1 MSSEDKDQED
11 KTEEPTSKRLQ
22 EARERG
28 QVAKSREFNSF
39 VMLLVGGAMI
49 TFLGP
54 SLAEDLTGLFVGL
67 LSKVHQISV
76 SQASFATLLS
86 DGIITIGGYM
96 MLMLIFFVIA
106 AVLSNMVQHGPIV
119 SLKPLEPQF
128 NRMSL
133 LKNLRQKFSMTNF
146 VEFVKGVFKI
156 LAVFMIGGFLLIPVF
171 DLLKDFLHMNPVQ
184 FVKEMLFWQVL
195 IFIGV
200 LSFMLVVS
208 VLDIFYQRFNHR
220 KKLRMTK
227 QEIKEEFKNMEGDP
241 QVKARLNKIRMQ
253 RARGRMMDS
262 IPDADVVIT
271 NPTHY
276 AVVLKYDQETMMS
289 PVMVAKGTDFIAQKI
304 RDIANENRI
313 PIVEN
318 PPLARGLFAAME
330 IDDEIPEEYFQAVA
344 EVITY
349 VWNMN
354 KAA

>member
-11 KTEEPTSKRLQ
+11 KTEDPTSKRLQ
-22 EARERG
+22 DARERG

-39 VMLLVGGAMI
+39 VMLLVGGAI
-49 TFLGP
+49 IIFLGP
-54 SLAEDLTGLFVGL
+54 SLAGDLSNLFTGL
-67 LSKVHQISV
+67 LSKVHQISI
-76 SQASFATLLS
+76 SQASFANLLK
-86 DGIITIGGYM
+86 DGITTIGGYM
-96 MLMLIFFVIA
+96 ILMLIFFVLA
-106 AVLSNMVQHGPIV
+106 ALLSNVVQHGPII
-119 SLKPLEPQF
+119 SIKPLEPQL
-128 NRMSL
+128 NRISL
-133 LKNLRQKFSMTNF
+133 LKNLKQKFSMTNF
-146 VEFVKGVFKI
+146 VEFTKGVFKI
-156 LAVFMIGGFLLIPVF
+156 LAVFIIGGLLLIPVF
-171 DLLKDFLHMNPVQ
+171 DLLESFIFMNPVE
-184 FVKEMLFWQVL
+184 FVEEMLFWLIL

-208 VLDIFYQRFNHR
+208 FLDIFYQRFNHR
-220 KKLRMTK
+220 KQLRMTK

-262 IPDADVVIT
+262 IPNADVVIT

-276 AVVLKYDQETMMS
+276 AVVLKYDQDTMMA
-289 PVMVAKGTDFIAQKI
+289 PVMVAKGADFIAQKI
-304 RDIANENRI
+304 REIANENNV

-349 VWNMN
+349 VWNLN